1 MGVTLGEEATR
12 DGLSADVLKALA
24 DERRLAVLRMLSQ
37 TDELCAC
44 RLLERLDIS
53 QPTLSHHMA
62 LLVSADLVSAERR
75 GRWTHYR
82 LERES
87 VARLAVAL
95 GELARATPSSPGA
108 AVPAAARKTLY
119 LVGGPMGVGKSTVCR
134 ELSRM
139 LPLSVLLDGDWC
151 WQADPFQ
158 VTPETKA
165 LALDN
170 VCHLLGNFLRCG
182 AYENVVFGWVMHERA
197 IVEEI
202 LTRLPIAECGA
213 QVRWVSLVASEEE
226 LRGRIERDVD
236 AGLRDAAAVRRAL
249 AYLPLYRELGSE
261 LVDTTGRSPHEVAE
275 LVASRRE
282 RLERFRR
289 LTQAI
294 EADAAA
300 EPAWD
305 PTVSDRDLLN
315 AERVSRFD

>member
-1 MGVTLGEEATR
+1 MGVTLGDTDNR
-12 DGLSADVLKALA
+12 DGLATDALKALA

-37 TDELCAC
+37 ADELCAC

-62 LLVSADLVSAERR
+62 LLVSSGLVSAERH

-82 LERES
+82 LRRER
-87 VARLAVAL
+87 VAQLAAAL
-95 GELARATPSSPGA
+95 SQLAGAMPSSPDA
-108 AVPAAARKTLY
+108 AVPAARKTLY

-134 ELSRM
+134 ELNRM
-139 LPLSVLLDGDWC
+139 LPRSVLLDGDWC

-165 LALDN
+165 LVLDN
-170 VCHLLGNFLRCG
+170 VCHALGNFLRCG

-202 LTRLPIAECGA
+202 LARLSIAECGA
-213 QVRWVSLVASEEE
+213 RVRWVSLVASEEE

-236 AGLRDAAAVRRAL
+236 AGLRDADAVKRAL

-261 LVDTTGRSPHEVAE
+261 LVDTTGRSPREVAE
-275 LVASRRE
+275 LVTGVAHKGR
-282 RLERFRR
+282 
-289 LTQAI
+289 
-294 EADAAA
+294 
-300 EPAWD
+300 
-305 PTVSDRDLLN
+305 
-315 AERVSRFD
+315 

>member
-1 MGVTLGEEATR
+1 MGVTLGETDNR

-37 TDELCAC
+37 ADELCAC

-62 LLVSADLVSAERR
+62 LLVSAGLVSAERR

-82 LERES
+82 LERGR
-87 VARLAVAL
+87 VARLAAAL
-95 GELARATPSSPGA
+95 GELASAAPESPDVATPYA
-108 AVPAAARKTLY
+108 THKTLY

-134 ELSRM
+134 ELGRM
-139 LPLSVLLDGDWC
+139 LPRSVLLDGDWC

-165 LALDN
+165 LVLDN

-197 IVEEI
+197 IVEGI
-202 LTRLPIAECGA
+202 LTRLPLAECGA
-213 QVRWVSLVASEEE
+213 EVRWASLVASEEE

-236 AGLRDAAAVRRAL
+236 AGLRDAGDVERAL

-275 LVASRRE
+275 LVAGRR
-282 RLERFRR
+282 ERFRR

>member
-1 MGVTLGEEATR
+1 MGITLGEEDAR

-62 LLVSADLVSAERR
+62 LLVSAGLVSAERR

-82 LERES
+82 LRRER
-87 VARLAVAL
+87 VAQLASAL
-95 GELARATPSSPGA
+95 GGLCGARTAGPDETE
-108 AVPAAARKTLY
+108 PAAARKTLY

-139 LPLSVLLDGDWC
+139 LPRSVLLDGDWC

-165 LALDN
+165 LVLDN

-202 LTRLPIAECGA
+202 LARLPIAECGA

-236 AGLRDAAAVRRAL
+236 AGLRDAATVRRAL

-275 LVASRRE
+275 LVAGAVRRG
-282 RLERFRR
+282 R
-289 LTQAI
+289 
-294 EADAAA
+294 
-300 EPAWD
+300 
-305 PTVSDRDLLN
+305 
-315 AERVSRFD
+315 

>member
-1 MGVTLGEEATR
+1 MGVTLGEAGTR
-12 DGLSADVLKALA
+12 DGLTADVLKALA

-62 LLVSADLVSAERR
+62 LLVSAGLVSAERR

-82 LERES
+82 LERGR
-87 VARLAVAL
+87 VARLAAAL
-95 GELARATPSSPGA
+95 GELASEAPERPGE
-108 AVPAAARKTLY
+108 AVPAARKTLY

-134 ELSRM
+134 ELGLM
-139 LPLSVLLDGDWC
+139 LPRSVLLDGDWC

-165 LALDN
+165 LVLDN
-170 VCHLLGNFLRCG
+170 ICHLLGNFLRCG

-202 LTRLPIAECGA
+202 LERLPIAECGA

-226 LRGRIERDVD
+226 LRGRVERDVD
-236 AGLRDAAAVRRAL
+236 TGLREADATERAL

-261 LVDTTGRSPHEVAE
+261 LVDTTGRSPREVAE
-275 LVASRRE
+275 LIAGRR
-282 RLERFRR
+282 ERFRR

-294 EADAAA
+294 EADATA

-305 PTVSDRDLLN
+305 PAVSDRDLLN

>member
-1 MGVTLGEEATR
+1 MKNFILINGTMGAGKTTVSR
-12 DGLSADVLKALA
+12 ALQK
-24 DERRLAVLRMLSQ
+24 LLPQAVF
-37 TDELCAC
+37 
-44 RLLERLDIS
+44 
-53 QPTLSHHMA
+53 
-62 LLVSADLVSAERR
+62 
-75 GRWTHYR
+75 
-82 LERES
+82 
-87 VARLAVAL
+87 
-95 GELARATPSSPGA
+95 
-108 AVPAAARKTLY
+108 
-119 LVGGPMGVGKSTVCR
+119 
-134 ELSRM
+134 
-139 LPLSVLLDGDWC
+139 LDGDWC

-165 LALDN
+165 LVLDN

-197 IVEEI
+197 IVEGI
-202 LTRLPIAECGA
+202 LARLPIAECGA
-213 QVRWVSLVASEEE
+213 EVRWVSLVASEEE

-236 AGLRDAAAVRRAL
+236 AGLREADATERAL

-275 LVASRRE
+275 LVAGRR
-282 RLERFRR
+282 ERFRR

>member
-1 MGVTLGEEATR
+1 MGVTLGEEGAR

-37 TDELCAC
+37 ADELCAC

-62 LLVSADLVSAERR
+62 LLVSAGLVSAERR
-75 GRWTHYR
+75 GRWMHYR
-82 LERES
+82 LRRER
-87 VARLAVAL
+87 VAQLASAL
-95 GELARATPSSPGA
+95 GRLCGA
-108 AVPAAARKTLY
+108 GTAGPDETAPAAARKTLY

-139 LPLSVLLDGDWC
+139 LPRSVMLDGDWC
-151 WQADPFQ
+151 WRADPFQ

-165 LALDN
+165 LVLDN

-202 LTRLPIAECGA
+202 LARLPIAECGA
-213 QVRWVSLVASEEE
+213 AVRWVSLVASEEE
-226 LRGRIERDVD
+226 LRGRIDRDVD
-236 AGLRDAAAVRRAL
+236 AGLRDAGAVERAL

-275 LVASRRE
+275 LVAGRR
-282 RLERFRR
+282 ERFRR